1 METDP
6 LAPWLLAVK
15 LGLYVSALLA
25 AGLGLHASLQI
36 VERADRR
43 RSLRSAALLGGA
55 ALVFAMLRLAI
66 ATVQL
71 GGSLHSIFD
80 PATLSWTWPTL
91 APSSIAL
98 SLGAGLLCVAWLS
111 ERSVFAGLASITLA
125 AGFALTGHTQA
136 LEQPGLAPW
145 AAGLHVLIAAFWIAA
160 PITLWPSA
168 SLSDQTVLTRSERFS
183 RLALFIVPVLFAIG
197 VWLAVLLAGS
207 VNALLSSAYGQLL
220 TAKLVVAGAALG
232 LGAYNKQIVTR
243 RLRQTPTDGR
253 RALTTTLSVDAIL
266 FASAL
271 ILVGL
276 ATTFTGPPTH

>member
-1 METDP
+1 MEADP

-15 LGLYVSALLA
+15 LGLYASALLA
-25 AGLGLHASLQI
+25 AGLGLHASLHI
-36 VERADRR
+36 VERPGQMRA
-43 RSLRSAALLGGA
+43 LRSAAFLGGA
-55 ALVFAMLRLAI
+55 ALVFAVLRLMI
-66 ATVQL
+66 ANVQL
-71 GGSLHSIFD
+71 GGALGSILD

-91 APSSIAL
+91 APSSIAFA
-98 SLGAGLLCVAWLS
+98 LGAGLLLAAWPS
-111 ERSVFAGLASITLA
+111 QRSALAGLASIALA

-168 SLSDQTVLTRSERFS
+168 YLSDQTVMTRSERFS

-197 VWLAVLLAGS
+197 LWLALLLAGNI
-207 VNALLSSAYGQLL
+207 NALVSSAYGQLL
-220 TAKLVVAGAALG
+220 MAKLAVAGAALG

-243 RLRQTPTDGR
+243 KLRQSPADGR
-253 RALTTTLSVDAIL
+253 RALTATLGVDTLL

-271 ILVGL
+271 ILVGV
-276 ATTFTGPPTH
+276 ATTMTGPPAY